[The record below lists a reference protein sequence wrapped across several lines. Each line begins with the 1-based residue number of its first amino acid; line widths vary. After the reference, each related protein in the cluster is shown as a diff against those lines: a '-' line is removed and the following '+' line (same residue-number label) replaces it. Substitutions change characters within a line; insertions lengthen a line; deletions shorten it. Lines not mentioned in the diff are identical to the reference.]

1 MQYMKAKLYLRQ
13 KKTIGGITVEMV
25 IWQLPAATP
34 DRPHGFKYRL
44 YCGRDNECLVRYD
57 NESGKGDHIHYGN
70 VEQTYRFVSADQLI
84 SDFETDVMRLLG
96 DQNV

>member
-1 MQYMKAKLYLRQ
+1 MKAKLYLRQ

-25 IWQLPAATP
+25 IWQLPATTP

-44 YCGRDNECLVRYD
+44 YCGHGKECLIRYD
-57 NESGKGDHIHYGN
+57 NETGKGDHIHYGN

-96 DQNV
+96 GKNV